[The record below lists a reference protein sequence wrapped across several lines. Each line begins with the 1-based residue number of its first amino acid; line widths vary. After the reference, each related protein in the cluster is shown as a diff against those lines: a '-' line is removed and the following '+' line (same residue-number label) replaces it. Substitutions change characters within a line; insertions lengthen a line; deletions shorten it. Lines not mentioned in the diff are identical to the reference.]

1 MEQYRCDD
9 YYEVGRE
16 KIREFARA
24 VQDVH
29 PAHWD
34 DAAAAVLGHPTLL
47 APLTFASSVATFAQR
62 AMFREA
68 TGGYESSRLLHVE
81 QELLFHRPIRAGN
94 RLTWD
99 LAVNSH
105 RAVDGGDLIVVTT
118 VISDR
123 DTGPVQTV
131 HTTLSGRG
139 GNEVS
144 DIIEAA
150 QRVSIQEIAPPIP
163 DTRKAD
169 GPLTFPTQPDAI
181 LPHRGEIVAGY
192 QFPRRTYRLGRGDL
206 VNYAGVSGDNNPIH
220 WNDIVSR
227 TAGLDDVVAH
237 GMLTMGLGAGYL
249 TSWLDDPSCVR
260 EYTVRF
266 ARTVTVN
273 SRRPTDLEFGG
284 IVRSINQRDRTA
296 VIALTAHTDGHDI
309 FGHAAATVCLA

>member
-1 MEQYRCDD
+1 MEHYRCDD

-24 VQDVH
+24 VQDIH
-29 PAHWD
+29 PTHWD
-34 DAAAAVLGHPTLL
+34 DAAAAALGHPTLL
-47 APLTFASSVATFAQR
+47 APLTFASSVASFAQR
-62 AMFREA
+62 AMFHEA
-68 TGGYESSRLLHVE
+68 TGGYELSRLLHLE
-81 QELLFHRPIRAGN
+81 QELLFHRPIRAGD

-99 LAVNSH
+99 LAVDSH
-105 RAVDGGDLIVVTT
+105 RAVDGADLIVLTT

-131 HTTLSGRG
+131 HTTLSGRAD
-139 GNEVS
+139 NDVT
-144 DIIEAA
+144 DIIKAA
-150 QRVSIQEIAPPIP
+150 QRVSIQQIAPPIQSAHRISGPPAAANRP
-163 DTRKAD
+163 DSAS
-169 GPLTFPTQPDAI
+169 
-181 LPHRGEIVAGY
+181 PHRGEIIAGH

-220 WNDIVSR
+220 WSDTVSR

-249 TSWLDDPSCVR
+249 TSWLDDPSCVS

-266 ARTVTVN
+266 ARPVTVN
-273 SRRPTDLEFGG
+273 SRYPTDLEFSC

-296 VIALTAHTDGHDI
+296 VIALTARAGGHDI
-309 FGHAAATVCLA
+309 FGHATAKVRLA

>member
-29 PAHWD
+29 PTHWD
-34 DAAAAVLGHPTLL
+34 DTAAAAIGHPTLL

-68 TGGYESSRLLHVE
+68 TGGYEPSRLLHVE
-81 QELLFHRPIRAGN
+81 QELLFHRPVRAGD

-99 LAVNSH
+99 LAVDSH

-118 VISDR
+118 IISDR
-123 DTGPVQTV
+123 DTGPVQTA

-139 GNEVS
+139 GNKVT

-150 QRVSIQEIAPPIP
+150 QRVSMQEIDPPVQVA
-163 DTRKAD
+163 RKVS
-169 GPLTFPTQPDAI
+169 GPVAFPNQSEAESW
-181 LPHRGEIVAGY
+181 HRRRIVAGH
-192 QFPRRTYRLGRGDL
+192 QLPRRTYRLGRGDL

-220 WNDIVSR
+220 WSDTVSR

-249 TSWLDDPSCVR
+249 NTWLDDPSRVR

-266 ARTVTVN
+266 ARTVTVD
-273 SRRPTDLEFGG
+273 SRHPTALEFSG
-284 IVRSINQRDRTA
+284 IVRSIDQRNRIA
-296 VIALTAHTDGHDI
+296 VIALTAKTGGDDI
-309 FGHAAATVCLA
+309 FGHATAKVRLA

>member
-24 VQDVH
+24 IQDVH
-29 PAHWD
+29 PTHWD
-34 DAAAAVLGHPTLL
+34 DTAAATLGYPTLL

-68 TGGYESSRLLHVE
+68 TGGYEPSRLLHIE
-81 QELLFHRPIRAGN
+81 QEILFHRPILAGD
-94 RLTWD
+94 RLTWE
-99 LAVNSH
+99 LTVNSH

-123 DTGPVQTV
+123 DSGPAQTV
-131 HTTLSGRG
+131 HTTLSGRR
-139 GNEVS
+139 GNNVT

-150 QRVSIQEIAPPIP
+150 QRVSIQEIAPPIQSP
-163 DTRKAD
+163 RKVPA
-169 GPLTFPTQPDAI
+169 PLALPNQPDAVS
-181 LPHRGEIVAGY
+181 PHRRELSTGH

-220 WNDIVSR
+220 WSDTVSR
-227 TAGLDDVVAH
+227 TAGLENVVAH

-249 TSWLDDPSCVR
+249 TSQLDDPSCVR

-266 ARTVTVN
+266 ARTVAVN
-273 SRRPTDLEFGG
+273 SRHPTDLEFSGT
-284 IVRSINQRDRTA
+284 VQSINQGERTA
-296 VIALTAHTDGHDI
+296 VIALTAQTGGHDI
-309 FGHAAATVCLA
+309 FSHATAKVRLA

>member
-1 MEQYRCDD
+1 MEQYHCDD

-34 DAAAAVLGHPTLL
+34 DTATAALGHPTLL

-62 AMFREA
+62 TMFREA
-68 TGGYESSRLLHVE
+68 TGGYEPSRLLHVE
-81 QELLFHRPIRAGN
+81 QELLFHRPIRAGD

-99 LAVNSH
+99 LAVDSH
-105 RAVDGGDLIVVTT
+105 RAVDGSDLIVVTT

-139 GNEVS
+139 GNDVT
-144 DIIEAA
+144 DTIEAA
-150 QRVSIQEIAPPIP
+150 QRVSIQEITPPIQGA
-163 DTRKAD
+163 RKVP
-169 GPLTFPTQPDAI
+169 GPLAFPNQPDAAS
-181 LPHRGEIVAGY
+181 PHRRAIVAGH

-220 WNDIVSR
+220 WSEMVSR

-249 TSWLDDPSCVR
+249 TGWLDDPSCVR

-266 ARTVTVN
+266 AQTVTVN
-273 SRRPTDLEFGG
+273 SRHPTDLEFSG
-284 IVRSINQRDRTA
+284 IVRSIDQRDRTA
-296 VIALTAHTDGHDI
+296 VIALTAHTGGHDI
-309 FGHAAATVCLA
+309 FGHATAKVRLV